1 MIAPLLGL
9 LCIVLATSANPPVAA
24 NKQQIQLG

>member
-9 LCIVLATSANPPVAA
+9 LCIGLAASADPTVAA
-24 NKQQIQLG
+24 NIQQIQLG